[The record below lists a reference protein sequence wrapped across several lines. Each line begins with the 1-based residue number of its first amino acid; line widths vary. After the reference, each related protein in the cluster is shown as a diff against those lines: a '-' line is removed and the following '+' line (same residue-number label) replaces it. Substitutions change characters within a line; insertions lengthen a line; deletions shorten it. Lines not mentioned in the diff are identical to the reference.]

1 MEVCICDGGSEG
13 SVKDCPMAH
22 KISAGGRMGWEWCRS
37 GDRGPIVESRRGGV
51 LGFVAVSSVCVAHTG
66 IADGRI
72 GWDRGGSGNR
82 GPIVDTRLGGVIGVV
97 VGAAEYVE

>member
-22 KISAGGRMGWEWCRS
+22 KISAGGRIGWEWCRS
-37 GDRGPIVESRRGGV
+37 GDRGPIV
-51 LGFVAVSSVCVAHTG
+51 VAVSSVCVAHTG
-66 IADGRI
+66 LADGRI

-82 GPIVDTRLGGVIGVV
+82 GPMVDARIGGVIGVV